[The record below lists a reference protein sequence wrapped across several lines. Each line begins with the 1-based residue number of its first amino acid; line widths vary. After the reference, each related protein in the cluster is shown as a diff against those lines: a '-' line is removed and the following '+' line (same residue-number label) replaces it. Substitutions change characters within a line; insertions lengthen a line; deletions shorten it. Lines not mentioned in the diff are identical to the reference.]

1 MRSDLRLF
9 INYILKSQIYRRLAE
24 LNLLKGGDTERPLST
39 VGDTVRMVICYE
51 GGKRQLYTESGYTC
65 VP

>member
-1 MRSDLRLF
+1 MVADS
-9 INYILKSQIYRRLAE
+9 
-24 LNLLKGGDTERPLST
+24 DTERPLST
-39 VGDTVRMVICYE
+39 VGDTVRIVICYI